1 MSLFRLLFLV
11 FLIVPI
17 IEIYLLIQVGEEI
30 GAGWTIFLVVA
41 TAVLGAGLLRHQGMA
56 TLSEAQSRIAQGE
69 LPATAMLEGV
79 MLLLAGA
86 LLLTPGFFTDALGF
100 LILIP
105 MLRKR
110 LAQALLNRSLMMGG
124 SMFTAQSWQQT
135 SHHDETR
142 QGKTGKGKTEQSK
155 TIEGDYI
162 RRDDD

>member
-1 MSLFRLLFLV
+1 MHLAMPLFRALFLV

-41 TAVLGAGLLRHQGMA
+41 TAVAGAALLRYQGLA
-56 TLSEAQSRIAQGE
+56 TLYEAQNKMAHGE
-69 LPATAMLEGV
+69 LPASALLEGV

-100 LILIP
+100 LFLIP

-110 LAQALLNRSLMMGG
+110 LAKALLHRGLMMG
-124 SMFTAQSWQQT
+124 SSQFTARSWQHT
-135 SHHDETR
+135 SHPHRDDS
-142 QGKTGKGKTEQSK
+142 KGK

>member
-100 LILIP
+100 LVLIP

-135 SHHDETR
+135 SHHDETHK
-142 QGKTGKGKTEQSK
+142 GKTGQSK

>member
-1 MSLFRLLFLV
+1 MPIFRLLFLI
-11 FLIVPI
+11 FIIVPI

-41 TAVLGAGLLRHQGMA
+41 TAVIGAGLLRQQGLS
-56 TLSEAQSRIAQGE
+56 TLYEAQGKMAHGE
-69 LPATAMLEGV
+69 LPATALIEGV

-100 LILIP
+100 LVLIP

-110 LAQALLNRSLMMGG
+110 FARAVLSKGILMGG
-124 SMFTAQSWQQT
+124 ASFSSTTWEQS
-135 SHHDETR
+135 SHHRDSS
-142 QGKTGKGKTEQSK
+142 GK
-155 TIEGDYI
+155 TIEGDFT

>member
-1 MSLFRLLFLV
+1 MPIFRLLFLV

-41 TAVLGAGLLRHQGMA
+41 TAVLGAGLLRLQGMA
-56 TLSEAQSRIAQGE
+56 ILFEAQSRLAQGE
-69 LPATAMLEGV
+69 LPAIAMIEGV

-110 LAQALLNRSLMMGG
+110 FARALLNRGLMMG
-124 SMFTAQSWQQT
+124 SSVFTAQSWQHT
-135 SHHDETR
+135 SHHEETR
-142 QGKTGKGKTEQSK
+142 KGK

-162 RRDDD
+162 HRDDD

>member
-1 MSLFRLLFLV
+1 MPLFRALFLV

-17 IEIYLLIQVGEEI
+17 IEIYLLIQVGQEI

-41 TAVLGAGLLRHQGMA
+41 TAVAGAALLRYQGLA
-56 TLSEAQSRIAQGE
+56 TLYEAQNKMAHGE
-69 LPATAMLEGV
+69 LPASALLEGV

-100 LILIP
+100 LFLIP

-110 LAQALLNRSLMMGG
+110 LAKALLHRGLMMG
-124 SMFTAQSWQQT
+124 SSQFTAGSWQHT
-135 SHHDETR
+135 SHHHRDDS
-142 QGKTGKGKTEQSK
+142 KGK